1 MKISDEIQG
10 LQKEMK
16 RQIELESNQET
27 KDKQL
32 LAQAKLEDDSEEKI
46 QDLSLKQIE
55 IKKEEL
61 NILKTSENV
70 TLSQQ
75 I

>member
-1 MKISDEIQG
+1 MQESKRQQDLADAAKAKQQESVKISDEIQG

-32 LAQAKLEDDSEEKI
+32 LAQA
-46 QDLSLKQIE
+46 
-55 IKKEEL
+55 
-61 NILKTSENV
+61 
-70 TLSQQ
+70 
-75 I
+75 